1 MGIKI
6 WALEK
11 FERMMS
17 TMFGPEMVEENED
30 HITRHN
36 AKVVLALPK
45 ASKNTDLS
53 QLLRNEK
60 LSSTAERT
68 SWQEIVSFKGVFI
81 YVHDMDEKTR
91 PVMMREYAKP
101 SQNDEGEWPQFRGVS
116 SGRCPFVEEVKKVE
130 AQVKKEE
137 SAPSTRTR
145 SAAAAVETGKARPST
160 NHFQNSMLRE
170 SDHVANQMP
179 KPMMPAPTTKTFEA
193 PRLRRNVSGG
203 LDSMPALIPGSAH
216 ANFGGIAR
224 NFGGEPIASGVQPSN
239 VTSAIRSQMISSTAA
254 VPGIRGGTSKEIHHL
269 QRRVLQNN
277 SGLSANR
284 MPSSRIND
292 LRAAINNNDHAPAPG
307 RTTRRRAAETM
318 ARIYED
324 KTHWDEESQ
333 DLGTNEI
340 SLPKEKQAPQ
350 KEPKQGYCE
359 NCREKFDEFDDVC
372 KLLMTFVGTLADS
385 NSTSQRKSIAN
396 LRSRRRTGRSLMA

>member
-17 TMFGPEMVEENED
+17 TMFSPDLAEENED

-36 AKVVLALPK
+36 VKATLALPK

-68 SWQEIVSFKGVFI
+68 PWQEIAPFKGFFI
-81 YVHDMDEKTR
+81 YIHDMDEKTK
-91 PVMMREYAKP
+91 PVMIREYAKP
-101 SQNDEGEWPQFRGVS
+101 AHNDKGEWPQFRGVS
-116 SGRCPFVEEVKKVE
+116 SGRCPFVEEVKKAD

-137 SAPSTRTR
+137 PAPPARTR
-145 SAAAAVETGKARPST
+145 SAVAAVEAAKARPSPNCSQT
-160 NHFQNSMLRE
+160 PVLRE
-170 SDHVANQMP
+170 SDHTANRMP
-179 KPMMPAPTTKTFEA
+179 KPSMPAPTSRTFEA
-193 PRLRRNVSGG
+193 PQLRRNVSGG

-216 ANFGGIAR
+216 ANFRGIAR

-254 VPGIRGGTSKEIHHL
+254 APGVRGGTSKEIHHL

-277 SGLSANR
+277 SGLSANS

-292 LRAAINNNDHAPAPG
+292 LRAAINNNNHAPAPK
-307 RTTRRRAAETM
+307 RTTRRKAAETM

-324 KTHWDEESQ
+324 NTQSDEENQ
-333 DLGTNEI
+333 ELDLNEI
-340 SLPKEKQAPQ
+340 KLPKEKQAPQ
-350 KEPKQGYCE
+350 REPKPGYCE
-359 NCREKFDEFDDVC
+359 NCREKYDDFDEVSD
-372 KLLMTFVGTLADS
+372 LLITYIGTSTDA
-385 NSTSQRKSIAN
+385 NSTLERKSIAS
-396 LRSRRRTGRSLMA
+396 LPSQRRTGQSLIA